1 MFEKFFYGNGL
12 VNVFLES
19 SVPLSFTLGGFD
31 ENIKPTDSESVVR
44 SRNAS
49 KTRMY
54 PASVSSAG
62 ATEQSATSTA
72 AKMSGAMADPGQDPR
87 GARC

>member
-12 VNVFLES
+12 VNVFLESSS

-49 KTRMY
+49 
-54 PASVSSAG
+54 AVSDAPMRRAQVGS
-62 ATEQSATSTA
+62 
-72 AKMSGAMADPGQDPR
+72 
-87 GARC
+87 